1 MMIGSASA
9 GPPAAKASAA
19 ANANASHLAAEILVP
34 VDPTAAGDG
43 FNAGYLA
50 ARLSGSAPA
59 QAASAAHRLAGDII
73 SHPGALLPRSA
84 AAMH

>member
-1 MMIGSASA
+1 MVTPYVTKSAR
-9 GPPAAKASAA
+9 
-19 ANANASHLAAEILVP
+19 
-34 VDPTAAGDG
+34 
-43 FNAGYLA
+43 NAGYLA

-59 QAASAAHRLAGDII
+59 QAAGAAHRLAGDII